1 MSQHKHTH
9 THKSKKYNNRNNMAE
24 RLSVRTQQLSNSTSS
39 CFEYFVFACKK
50 HAYIQTYMI
59 CIYIYIPKNSP
70 DFMKRESLI
79 FFFGLCTF
87 SRFSVLWFFW
97 FVRMARLSRKLQGP
111 DPVSPSQTRTSTA
124 FRWSVEQ
131 GLDSRELRYPTLGS
145 WENIFKLDFSGDMLV
160 PRTFIPMVLAIEI
173 RCWRAISPK
182 IVVAWGPTYCRG

>member
-1 MSQHKHTH
+1 MNLLLQLTYQLHPSTTTIKPSNRPMDRCRNTKH

-59 CIYIYIPKNSP
+59 HIYIIYIHINSSKKYP
-70 DFMKRESLI
+70 GFHEKRVVDVLEDSALSIRVFRALDFLFI
-79 FFFGLCTF
+79 
-87 SRFSVLWFFW
+87 
-97 FVRMARLSRKLQGP
+97 RMARSSRNLQGP
-111 DPVSPSQTRTSTA
+111 DPVSPSQTRTSAA

-145 WENIFKLDFSGDMLV
+145 SENHLQ
-160 PRTFIPMVLAIEI
+160 T
-173 RCWRAISPK
+173 
-182 IVVAWGPTYCRG
+182 